1 MAKNDNMGRPAFILT
16 DEQFKTIEGMA
27 RIQCTQVEICDIF
40 DVTEKTLNVALKKHS
55 GVTFSQLIKKNLSH
69 GKASLRRSQWK
80 LATDKLN
87 PTMLVWLG
95 KQHLGQTDKVESMDD
110 ADTPSINI
118 NLTTSAPVGDV
129 RVTRHKT

>member
-55 GVTFSQLIKKNLSH
+55 NTTFSQLIKKNLSH

-110 ADTPSINI
+110 ADTPSVTI

>member
-1 MAKNDNMGRPAFILT
+1 MTKNDNMGRPAFILT

-40 DVTEKTLNVALKKHS
+40 DVTEKTLNLALKKHS
-55 GVTFSQLIKKNLSH
+55 GITFSQLIKKNLSH

-87 PTMLVWLG
+87 PTMLIWLG
-95 KQHLGQTDKVESMDD
+95 KQHLGQKDQVENTGAVEHHHFDGWEIERAKPD
-110 ADTPSINI
+110 PA
-118 NLTTSAPVGDV
+118 
-129 RVTRHKT
+129 